1 MSVASGKSTK
11 KVELFGFLICFC
23 YFCECKILKNLL
35 LKTRIIFIL
44 MLFAS
49 IVMSAQKKQADTHI
63 QKGKA
68 SYYSKRATGARSA
81 SGKRIHHD
89 SLTCAHRTY
98 PFGTMLKV
106 RNLSNG
112 KEVIVKVTDRGP
124 FSRGRIIDLSWR
136 AAKELGMLAAGIQT
150 VEVRPYNPNDRIPFQ
165 LDGYDLPEMD
175 FSVNTYFE
183 PDANL
188 RFGNEKKKATA
199 KETKKEPAPKKTTTE
214 KKSSIHDAATDN
226 PKTAPRS
233 IDRFGIILSR
243 FSTDLL
249 KTRQHASLLAMTIHY
264 TDDHHKITGK
274 AYCGCNDD
282 TPM

>member
-1 MSVASGKSTK
+1 MSVAKVLKPNRSLDRICLDLLLPSCFLTALVRLPASALPFHLDVARYAFDETSAHLLNNRTKSAKDSNDRFRLK

-49 IVMSAQKKQADTHI
+49 IAMSAQKKQADTHI

-199 KETKKEPAPKKTTTE
+199 KETKKEPAPKKTTT
-214 KKSSIHDAATDN
+214 
-226 PKTAPRS
+226 
-233 IDRFGIILSR
+233 
-243 FSTDLL
+243 
-249 KTRQHASLLAMTIHY
+249 
-264 TDDHHKITGK
+264 
-274 AYCGCNDD
+274 
-282 TPM
+282 